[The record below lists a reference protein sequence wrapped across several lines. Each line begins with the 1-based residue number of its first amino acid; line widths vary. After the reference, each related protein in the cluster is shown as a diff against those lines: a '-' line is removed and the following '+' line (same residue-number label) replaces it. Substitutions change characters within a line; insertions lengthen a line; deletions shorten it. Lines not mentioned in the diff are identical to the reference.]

1 MHTDEVVDMA
11 MEFVRT
17 KAWYTFIRLKKV
29 TFDETRSEWEVLVDV
44 GVLGADIKKVT
55 IDDRDG
61 RVVGFE

>member
-1 MHTDEVVDMA
+1 MYTDEVVDRA

-17 KAWYTFIRLKKV
+17 KAGYPFSQLKKA
-29 TFDETRSEWEVLVDV
+29 TLDETRSEWEVLVDV

-55 IDDRDG
+55 IADRDG

>member
-1 MHTDEVVDMA
+1 MHTDEVVDRA
-11 MEFVRT
+11 MEFVRD
-17 KAWYTFIRLKKV
+17 KAGYPFAQLKKA
-29 TFDETRSEWEVLVDV
+29 TLDETRSEWEVLVDV

>member
-1 MHTDEVVDMA
+1 MHTDEVVDRA

-17 KAWYTFIRLKKV
+17 KAGYPFIRLKKV

-44 GVLGADIKKVT
+44 GVLGEDLKRVT

>member
-1 MHTDEVVDMA
+1 MHTDEVVDRA

-17 KAWYTFIRLKKV
+17 KAGYPFIRLKKV
-29 TFDETRSEWEVLVDV
+29 TSDETGSKWEVLVDV

-55 IDDRDG
+55 INDRDG